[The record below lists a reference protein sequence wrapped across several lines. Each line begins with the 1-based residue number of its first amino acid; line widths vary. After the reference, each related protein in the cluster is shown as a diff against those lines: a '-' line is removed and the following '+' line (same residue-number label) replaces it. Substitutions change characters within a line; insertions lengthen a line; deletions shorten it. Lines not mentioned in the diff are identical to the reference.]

1 MKLEARDTVTG
12 VDTRSLG
19 REDRADDNAPQGAP
33 TVIYI
38 AGTGR
43 SGSTLLERTL
53 GAMPGH
59 VNVGELLDLYRR
71 VAVAD
76 ERCGC
81 GELFSQCPFWTEVGQ
96 VAFGGWSSDLIAE
109 LARLQAHVARQRQM
123 PAVLVQRLRR
133 SPGPDL
139 ARYQDLHARLYA
151 AILSVAD
158 ARVVVDAS
166 KWPSQALALS
176 GPRVDLRVVTVVRDV
191 RGVAFSMS
199 KRQVARPQAGTSGAT
214 EMDRRGAAEAAA
226 RWTVTRT
233 ESAVVARLANR
244 HTTLAYEDLVAD
256 PVASVRRVLSD
267 LDISFEPSW
276 LDHIGARSIALPSSH
291 GLSGNPSRFA
301 HGTVPLRLDLAW
313 TTTMPTSQRLT
324 ATAIAAPV
332 LLAGALTGPFRR
344 RTDTAVPEAQPRPE
358 DEGRDWPLVSVV
370 VTTRGRPELVR
381 ETLAGIVGQDYP
393 GQMEVIVV
401 HDQEEPDQTLTE
413 LARPGCSVAV
423 MLNTAH
429 NPGLAG
435 ARNSGLDVAR
445 GGFVATSDDDDVWHP
460 GKLRAQLRL
469 LLDEPDLL
477 AVGSGIRL
485 LFPGRVVEWRGRSP
499 RISHE
504 TLLRNRVKELHSS
517 TLVMRKET
525 FAKAGQYAEN
535 LPHGYAEDYEF
546 LLRVA
551 QAGAIGVVREPLAD
565 IRKDNQSWFLQR
577 SENTSEALS
586 FLLDLHPELA
596 TTRAGHARILGQI
609 AFAESSMG
617 HRRTALQL
625 TGKALRRYPVAPHAY
640 LALVQ
645 ATTGVDPRK
654 ALGVARR
661 FGRGLS

>member
-1 MKLEARDTVTG
+1 MTG
-12 VDTRSLG
+12 VDIRSLG
-19 REDRADDNAPQGAP
+19 RADREDSSAPPGAP

-81 GELFSQCPFWTEVGQ
+81 GELFSQCPFWTEVGE
-96 VAFGGWSSDLIAE
+96 VAFGGWSPELVAE
-109 LARLQAHVARQRQM
+109 LARLQALVARQRQI
-123 PAVLVQRLRR
+123 PAVLVQHLRR

-151 AILSVAD
+151 AILSVAG

-176 GPRVDLRVVTVVRDV
+176 GAQIDLRVVNVVRDV

-226 RWTVTRT
+226 RWTVTQT
-233 ESAVVARLANR
+233 ETAVVARLANR
-244 HTTLAYEDLVAD
+244 HTTLAYEELIAE
-256 PVASVRRVLSD
+256 PAASVRRVLSD
-267 LDISFEPSW
+267 LDIFFEPPW
-276 LDHIGARSIALPSSH
+276 LDHIGKNSIALPSSH

-332 LLAGALTGPFRR
+332 LIAGRLGRQFRR
-344 RTDTAVPEAQPRPE
+344 RTDPDGAAPPEAGPRPE
-358 DEGRDWPLVSVV
+358 DETRDWPLVSVV

-393 GQMEVIVV
+393 GEMEIIVV
-401 HDQEEPDQTLTE
+401 HDQEEPDQALTE
-413 LARPGCSVAV
+413 LARPNRSIAV

-429 NPGLAG
+429 SPGLAG

-445 GGFVATSDDDDVWHP
+445 GAFVATSDDDDVWHP

-617 HRRTALQL
+617 HRRTALRL
-625 TGKALRRYPVAPHAY
+625 TGKALRRYPIAPHAY

-654 ALGVARR
+654 ALGLARR